1 MTDTSFMIDVV
12 IDVVTTILATRAAIL
27 LVALAADW
35 MIGEPDILWR
45 RLPHPVVLFGRGIS
59 AFEKRCNI
67 RRGITGGGRMR
78 RGLAAILILCALSA
92 FAGWFLELGGPVI
105 SCLVLA
111 ILLAARSLDEHIR
124 AVATAL
130 HEGIEPARRAVGMI
144 VGRDTAALDEGAVAR
159 AAIETGAENLSDG
172 VFAPAFWFLIA
183 GLPGLLVYKMVNTAD
198 SMIGYRNARYRAF
211 GCAAARIDDVMNLV
225 PARITALLL
234 TAAAMS
240 CGRGQAALA
249 TMLADGRHHASPN
262 AGWPEAAM
270 AGAINVW
277 LAGPRRYGN
286 RVRRARRFN
295 EGGRDADAGA
305 ILESLR
311 MLKIAQ
317 ALFALI
323 LAPLTLMPLVMT
335 LL

>member
-1 MTDTSFMIDVV
+1 MTEFSLISDALIV
-12 IDVVTTILATRAAIL
+12 ILAMRAAVL
-27 LVALAADW
+27 LVSLAIDW
-35 MIGEPDILWR
+35 MVGEPDMLWR

-59 AFEKRCNI
+59 IFEKRWNI
-67 RRGITGGGRMR
+67 RRGVSGSGRKR
-78 RGLAAILILCALSA
+78 RGLAAILILCAGSA
-92 FAGWFLELGGPVI
+92 FAGWVLELGGPVV

-130 HEGIEPARRAVGMI
+130 DDGLDPARRAVGMI
-144 VGRDTAALDEGAVAR
+144 VGRDTSALNENDIAR

-198 SMIGYRNARYRAF
+198 SMIGYRNARYRAY
-211 GCAAARIDDVMNLV
+211 GCAAARIDDAMNLI
-225 PARITALLL
+225 PARATALLL
-234 TAAAMS
+234 VIAAITRGRATAAF
-240 CGRGQAALA
+240 R
-249 TMLADGRHHASPN
+249 TMVADGRHHASPN

-286 RVRRARRFN
+286 RVRQARKFN
-295 EGGRDADAGA
+295 DMGGEADAAA
-305 ILESLR
+305 ILTSLH
-311 MLKIAQ
+311 MLKVAQ
-317 ALFALI
+317 ALLALSLVP
-323 LAPLTLMPLVMT
+323 LAVMPLV
-335 LL
+335 